1 MAFPRLK
8 LTLLSGKSPP
18 IALDSGVVTVGRSPD
33 NSIQVHDERASRM
46 HCVIERQDAG
56 QWMIRDL
63 NSRNGTKVNGEKVVE
78 QILRVGDLIRI
89 GSHEFLL
96 ESADPTRSSISIDEV
111 LSDERGRVPRTQE
124 RFESNQWKRTLGEI
138 LDSLPPK
145 SIHEPVRL
153 VDAHGEDSDVLEG
166 QGDGPVVVR
175 LLLQLSTKA
184 RATDLHIEPRPEKFQ
199 IRMRIDGDMVPVVE
213 TGRRIGE
220 LLFGVV
226 KSACHM
232 HIEGRDAVQ
241 DGHFS
246 SRFNDR
252 RVDYRVSFTPS
263 VHGQKLVVRILD
275 PRGAPGSLED
285 LGMAPYMLDRVRQ
298 VIGQDSGLLLS
309 VGPTG
314 SGKTTTLYNS
324 LREIDR
330 ESNNVVT
337 IEDPVEYHLDHTT
350 QIPIDD
356 HKGNTFG
363 SLLRSVLRQ
372 DPDVILVG
380 EIRDEETAR
389 TAMQAALTGHLV
401 FSSLHAKDSVAA
413 VFRLLD
419 LKVEPYLVANALNLV
434 LAQRLVRMLCPQ
446 CKREISMTPGQAT
459 RVGRFIGPN
468 NRIFSA
474 TGCARCLRTG
484 YRGRRALYE
493 LLDVNDELRDII
505 LNNPSI
511 NAMKKVIEEGLF
523 TTLQQSGWR
532 LVGEG
537 VTTLDEI
544 ERVAGMT

>member
-1 MAFPRLK
+1 MTFAGLQLIATEGSVAPV
-8 LTLLSGKSPP
+8 LLVGSS
-18 IALDSGVVTVGRSPD
+18 ITIGRSPE
-33 NSIQVHDERASRM
+33 NAVHIQDERASRA
-46 HCVIERQDAG
+46 HCVIERRSSG
-56 QWMIRDL
+56 QWVIKDL
-63 NSRNGTKVNGEKVVE
+63 KSRNGTKVNQVKIEE
-78 QILRVGDLIRI
+78 HILRVGDVVRI
-89 GSHEFLL
+89 GKHEFRV
-96 ESADPTRSSISIDEV
+96 ESTAPVRSALSIDEV
-111 LSDERGRVPRTQE
+111 VGEHRKSAPSIEETQE
-124 RFESNQWKRTLGEI
+124 GTWKRSLLEVI
-138 LDSLPPK
+138 DSLPPK
-145 SIHEPVRL
+145 SVHEPMII
-153 VDAHGEDSDVLEG
+153 VDAQGDESDVFEG
-166 QGDGPVVVR
+166 EGDGPLALR
-175 LLLQLSTKA
+175 LILQIAIKS
-184 RATDLHIEPRPEKFQ
+184 RATDLHVEPKSEKFQ
-199 IRMRIDGDMVPVVE
+199 FRLRIDGDMVSVVD
-213 TGRRIGE
+213 TDRRVGE
-220 LLFGVV
+220 LLYGVV

-232 HIEGRDAVQ
+232 HVAGRDAVQ

-246 SRFNDR
+246 TKLNR
-252 RVDYRVSFTPS
+252 RRIDYRVSFTPS
-263 VHGQKLVVRILD
+263 VHGQKLVIRVLD
-275 PRGAPGSLED
+275 PSGAPSSLDD

-314 SGKTTTLYNS
+314 SGKTTTLYNAI
-324 LREIDR
+324 REIDR
-330 ESNNVVT
+330 ETSNVVT
-337 IEDPVEYHLDHTT
+337 IEDPVEYHLDNTT

-389 TAMQAALTGHLV
+389 TAMQASLTGHLV
-401 FSSLHAKDSVAA
+401 FSSLHAKDSIAA